1 MRQDA
6 NSFYILQVSDFHIS
20 EESKIS
26 AENALEAVT
35 NKISEMNIDIRYLI
49 HTGDVINSKDISQK
63 IEKQYGTEL
72 ENEEYDK
79 RLDEIVE

>member
-26 AENALEAVT
+26 AENALE
-35 NKISEMNIDIRYLI
+35 SR
-49 HTGDVINSKDISQK
+49 
-63 IEKQYGTEL
+63 
-72 ENEEYDK
+72 NE
-79 RLDEIVE
+79 